1 MENKNF
7 LEIIKKMNSNETT
20 PLVAQN
26 LFKSIQSNQNEQP
39 GSVKNLFKN
48 IENGSLEQ
56 NVFSDAYEIK
66 GKKFLFTKKPAG
78 TESYVFFLV
87 QDTNNPKKWK
97 SRGFNFSNSDHQ
109 YKLIAGNR
117 KSGSVMK
124 GEESNPLHHYVQS
137 GKIDKEIYK
146 VLDNIQ
152 KGEPGQTLAGL
163 DNNLPGGFMGEIQF
177 QDEFELKENFL
188 ELKNPE
194 WNKFQK
200 WCQGFYYGDY
210 RNLVQVPFV
219 SPKDKTL
226 EKPDGSYFRFDEY
239 LDQNPPIDFRI
250 KSFLEKKRNIVNEG
264 NSEGVDIKELTKNGV
279 NGKVTT
285 QR

>member
-1 MENKNF
+1 
-7 LEIIKKMNSNETT
+7 
-20 PLVAQN
+20 
-26 LFKSIQSNQNEQP
+26 
-39 GSVKNLFKN
+39 
-48 IENGSLEQ
+48 
-56 NVFSDAYEIK
+56 
-66 GKKFLFTKKPAG
+66 
-78 TESYVFFLV
+78 
-87 QDTNNPKKWK
+87 
-97 SRGFNFSNSDHQ
+97 
-109 YKLIAGNR
+109 
-117 KSGSVMK
+117 MK

-200 WCQGFYYGDY
+200 WRQGFYYGDY

-250 KSFLEKKRNIVNEG
+250 KSFWRR
-264 NSEGVDIKELTKNGV
+264 KEIL
-279 NGKVTT
+279 
-285 QR
+285 